1 MGYYWGQE
9 LYHWGR
15 SKADGAPGRGSGRYP
30 LGSGDRPYQNQPK
43 LFKRFRKK
51 SQAPKEPPV
60 QKTKEE
66 LLISGSPKEIA
77 TLLRKATNTELDY
90 IINRF
95 DKEAK
100 IKKIIADDVYAHSK
114 EKQIKDLADKVKMT
128 TDILVIGMDFYNV
141 LAKAYNATPNGQQ
154 KPLNLIQTGGGGK
167 KK

>member
-15 SKADGAPGRGSGRYP
+15 SKVDGAPGRGSGRYP

-51 SQAPKEPPV
+51 SQASQRPPV

-66 LLISGSPKEIA
+66 ILISGSPKEVA
-77 TLLRKATNTELDY
+77 TLLRRATNSELDY

-100 IKKIIADDVYAHSK
+100 IKKIIAEDAYAHSK
-114 EKQIKDLADKVKMT
+114 EKQLKDAAEKIKMT
-128 TDILVIGMDFYNV
+128 TDILKIGMDFYNV
-141 LAKAYNATPNGQQ
+141 LAKTYNATPSGQK
-154 KPLNLIQTGGGGK
+154 KPLTLIQSGDGK